1 MVESVLVLARAAAQD
16 VVAVE
21 PSHKGHGHL
30 TRYPCRVDGSLYL
43 EIVCPA
49 WHPEA
54 ENLVDAVQLLSDEGV
69 TAVEMG
75 LSIHPGYF
83 NPRDGFELQTL
94 LAELS
99 TYGVRINSIH
109 APFGPSYDIS
119 SPQDSIHER
128 GVEAIID
135 SIELASLL
143 DSKFVIVH
151 ASDYL
156 DGGNGRRMERARGV
170 LREMSIVARESGL
183 ILALENLP
191 PGFLGQSPEEIFTLL
206 DGTDREA
213 IAVCFDSGHANLSGH
228 FIEYAEALLPHAVTT
243 HLHDNDG
250 LTDQHLF
257 PGGGSIDW
265 TSFGSV
271 YKRVGCRASMMLECK
286 LPDSMIWSEAFQ
298 RLRVAMGD

>member
-1 MVESVLVLARAAAQD
+1 M
-16 VVAVE
+16 
-21 PSHKGHGHL
+21 
-30 TRYPCRVDGSLYL
+30 

-54 ENLVDAVQLLSDEGV
+54 DRLVDAVQLLSDEGV

-83 NPRDGFELQTL
+83 NPRDGFEVQTL

-99 TYGVRINSIH
+99 TYGLRIHSIH

-119 SPQDSIHER
+119 SPEDSIHER

-143 DSKFVIVH
+143 DTQYVIVH
-151 ASDYL
+151 ASDKITN
-156 DGGNGRRMERARGV
+156 GNGRRMERARGV
-170 LREMSIVARESGL
+170 LREMSAVARESGL
-183 ILALENLP
+183 ILTLENLP
-191 PGFLGQSPEEIFTLL
+191 PGYLGHTPEEIVELL

-228 FIEYAEALLPHAVTT
+228 FIEFAKALLPYAVTT

-250 LTDQHLF
+250 VTDQHLF
-257 PGGGSIDW
+257 PGTGSIDW
-265 TSFGSV
+265 TAFGSI
-271 YKRVGCRASMMLECK
+271 YKRVGNGASIMLECK
-286 LPDSMIWSEAFQ
+286 LPDTMMWSEAFQ
-298 RLRVAMGD
+298 RLRTEMGD